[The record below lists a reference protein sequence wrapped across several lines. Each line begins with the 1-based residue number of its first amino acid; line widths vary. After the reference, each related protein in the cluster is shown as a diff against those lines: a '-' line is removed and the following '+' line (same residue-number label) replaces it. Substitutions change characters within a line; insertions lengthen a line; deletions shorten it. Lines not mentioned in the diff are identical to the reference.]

1 MRDFF
6 QRIAHVVFV
15 SIDHSGFLKDCSR
28 GLCLRRFSRTAH
40 EVLSPVIMM
49 DFQGLLMRFNRVGF
63 SRTPHEVISMSRDEF
78 PNAPCSR
85 DLRFAVSSHL
95 VLFFSASVHT
105 VVKIWSDVSI
115 LFSARSFPLEREE
128 VQTLRSAIS
137 SRTRA
142 VDGLSWILAEPHSWS
157 IA

>member
-1 MRDFF
+1 M
-6 QRIAHVVFV
+6 
-15 SIDHSGFLKDCSR
+15 L
-28 GLCLRRFSRTAH
+28 
-40 EVLSPVIMM
+40 
-49 DFQGLLMRFNRVGF
+49 DFQELLMRFNRVGF
-63 SRTPHEVISMSRDEF
+63 SRTAHEVISMSRDEF

-85 DLRFAVSSHL
+85 GLRFVVSSHL

-142 VDGLSWILAEPHSWS
+142 VDGFSLNPILGVSRENERHP
-157 IA
+157 

>member
-1 MRDFF
+1 
-6 QRIAHVVFV
+6 
-15 SIDHSGFLKDCSR
+15 
-28 GLCLRRFSRTAH
+28 
-40 EVLSPVIMM
+40 
-49 DFQGLLMRFNRVGF
+49 
-63 SRTPHEVISMSRDEF
+63 MSRDEF
-78 PNAPCSR
+78 PSAPCSR
-85 DLRFAVSSHL
+85 GLRFVVSSHL

-142 VDGLSWILAEPHSWS
+142 VDGFSLNPFLEYRVKTKDILDTFIITFHFTFCFDHTSHHIEVTVIS
-157 IA
+157 